1 MLMTLSSGVHNGTAS
16 LFLRRACMFVLP
28 YLDFSL
34 NSLTQEYMQCV
45 TAVDGYW
52 LAELGPMSYT
62 VKESTKTRLVSSLS
76 AF

>member
-1 MLMTLSSGVHNGTAS
+1 
-16 LFLRRACMFVLP
+16 
-28 YLDFSL
+28 
-34 NSLTQEYMQCV
+34 MQCV

-52 LAELGPMSYT
+52 LAELGPMFYT

>member
-1 MLMTLSSGVHNGTAS
+1 
-16 LFLRRACMFVLP
+16 MFVLP

-52 LAELGPMSYT
+52 LAELGPMFYT

-76 AF
+76 AS